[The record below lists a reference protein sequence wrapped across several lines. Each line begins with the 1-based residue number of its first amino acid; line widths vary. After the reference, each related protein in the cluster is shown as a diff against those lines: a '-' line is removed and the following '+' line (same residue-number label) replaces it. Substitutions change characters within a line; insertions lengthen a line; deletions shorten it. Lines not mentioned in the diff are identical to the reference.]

1 MIFKEHSEVMQL
13 LYDMALYYGL
23 ALIIDEDG
31 IILGDLNASEG
42 VVFSDNPYE
51 LLELAI
57 EEFGSNY
64 PLNIEE
70 IKLVDELTYEALIEN
85 ERDNVRDELANGTHP
100 LYKELVE
107 GIEMFRSRTNILF
120 DLHNDPIHAKE
131 VYVEV
136 CNGGEFENKLLPV
149 NEVENEILY
158 DWCLD
163 KDLYEHGFFETD
175 NRFFNKLASYFVNFT
190 NMYEESIESFVFKE
204 LIMNFET
211 LINVASE
218 GLKEY
223 YDLQVA
229 QLMDEENIIQALL
242 ANNILY
248 YPDGV
253 MIEHG
258 EL

>member
-13 LYDMALYYGL
+13 LYDMAFYYGL
-23 ALIIDEDG
+23 AIIIDEDG

-57 EEFGSNY
+57 EEFGSDY

-70 IKLVDELTYEALIEN
+70 IKLVDEITYEALIEN
-85 ERDNVRDELANGTHP
+85 ERENVRKELVSHTHP

-107 GIEMFRSRTNILF
+107 GIEMFRKRTNILF
-120 DLHNDPIHAKE
+120 DLNNEPIHAKE

-136 CNGGEFENKLLPV
+136 CNNGEFENKLLPTDKV
-149 NEVENEILY
+149 QNEILY

-163 KDLYEHGFFETD
+163 KDLFSHGDYETD

-190 NMYEESIESFVFKE
+190 NVYEENVEDFVFE
-204 LIMNFET
+204 TLIMNFET
-211 LINVASE
+211 LIGVASE

-223 YDLQVA
+223 YDLQVE
-229 QLMDEENIIQALL
+229 QLMDEENIAQALL

-248 YPDGV
+248 YPNGV

>member
-13 LYDMALYYGL
+13 LYDMVVYYDL
-23 ALIIDEDG
+23 ALIMDADGYIVADLKGDRDEFF
-31 IILGDLNASEG
+31 SE
-42 VVFSDNPYE
+42 SPYE
-51 LLELAI
+51 LLQMVIDGYGEH
-57 EEFGSNY
+57 Y
-64 PLNIEE
+64 PLT
-70 IKLVDELTYEALIEN
+70 IKEMEVVDEITYGALVAN
-85 ERDNVRDELANGTHP
+85 ERDNVRDELDSGTHP

-107 GIEMFRSRTNILF
+107 GIEMFRNRTNILF
-120 DLHNDPIHAKE
+120 DLQDEPIHAKE

-136 CNGGEFENKLLPV
+136 CNNGEFENKLLPV

-163 KDLYEHGFFETD
+163 HDLYKQGYEETD

-190 NMYEESIESFVFKE
+190 NIYEESIESFVYE
-204 LIMNFET
+204 QLSMNFET
-211 LINVASE
+211 LISVASE
-218 GLKEY
+218 GLKDY
-223 YDLQVA
+223 YDLQVE
-229 QLMDEENIIQALL
+229 QLMDEENIVEALL

-248 YPDGV
+248 LPNGV

>member
-1 MIFKEHSEVMQL
+1 MNFKEHSEVMQL

-23 ALIIDEDG
+23 AIIIDEDG
-31 IILGDLNASEG
+31 FILGDLNASEG

-57 EEFGSNY
+57 EEFGSDY

-70 IKLVDELTYEALIEN
+70 IKLVDEITYEVLIEN
-85 ERDNVRDELANGTHP
+85 ERDNIRKELASRTHP
-100 LYKELVE
+100 LYKELIE
-107 GIEMFRSRTNILF
+107 GIEMFRKRTNILF
-120 DLHNDPIHAKE
+120 DLNNEPIHAKE

-149 NEVENEILY
+149 SEVENEILY

-163 KDLYEHGFFETD
+163 KDLFSHGDYGTD

-229 QLMDEENIIQALL
+229 QLMDEENIVQALL

>member
-23 ALIIDEDG
+23 AIIIDEDG

-42 VVFSDNPYE
+42 VVFADNSYE

-57 EEFGSNY
+57 EEFGSDY

-70 IKLVDELTYEALIEN
+70 IKLVDELTYEPLVAN
-85 ERDNVRDELANGTHP
+85 DRDNIRDELASGTHP
-100 LYKELVE
+100 LYKELIE
-107 GIEMFRSRTNILF
+107 GIEMFRKRTNILF
-120 DLHNDPIHAKE
+120 DLQDEPIHAKE

-136 CNGGEFENKLLPV
+136 CNNGEFENKLLPTDKV
-149 NEVENEILY
+149 QNEILY

-163 KDLYEHGFFETD
+163 KDLYSHGYYETD

-190 NMYEESIESFVFKE
+190 NVYEENVEDFVFE
-204 LIMNFET
+204 TLIMNFET

-229 QLMDEENIIQALL
+229 QLMDEENIVQALL

>member
-31 IILGDLNASEG
+31 IILGDLNANEG

-57 EEFGSNY
+57 EEFGSDY

-136 CNGGEFENKLLPV
+136 CNNGEFENKLLPV
-149 NEVENEILY
+149 NEVENELLY
-158 DWCLD
+158 DWC
-163 KDLYEHGFFETD
+163 
-175 NRFFNKLASYFVNFT
+175 
-190 NMYEESIESFVFKE
+190 
-204 LIMNFET
+204 
-211 LINVASE
+211 
-218 GLKEY
+218 
-223 YDLQVA
+223 
-229 QLMDEENIIQALL
+229 
-242 ANNILY
+242 
-248 YPDGV
+248 
-253 MIEHG
+253 
-258 EL
+258 

>member
-23 ALIIDEDG
+23 ALIVDEDG
-31 IILGDLNASEG
+31 FILADLKESEG

-57 EEFGSNY
+57 EEFGSDY

-70 IKLVDELTYEALIEN
+70 IKLVDELTYEALVAN
-85 ERDNVRDELANGTHP
+85 ERENVRDELASGTHP
-100 LYKELVE
+100 LYKELLE
-107 GIEMFRSRTNILF
+107 GIEMFRKRTNILF
-120 DLHNDPIHAKE
+120 DLQDEPIHAKE

-136 CNGGEFENKLLPV
+136 CNNGEFENKLLSTDKV
-149 NEVENEILY
+149 QNEILY

-163 KDLYEHGFFETD
+163 KDLYSHGYYETD

-190 NMYEESIESFVFKE
+190 NVYEENVEDFVFE
-204 LIMNFET
+204 TLIMNFET
-211 LINVASE
+211 LIGVASE

-229 QLMDEENIIQALL
+229 QLMDEENIVQALL

-248 YPDGV
+248 YPNGV

>member
-13 LYDMALYYGL
+13 LYDMAMYYGL
-23 ALIIDEDG
+23 ALIVDEDG
-31 IILGDLNASEG
+31 FILADLKEDKG

-57 EEFGSNY
+57 EEFGNDY

-70 IKLVDELTYEALIEN
+70 MKLVDELTYDALVAN
-85 ERDNVRDELANGTHP
+85 ERENIRDELASGTHP
-100 LYKELVE
+100 LYKEFVE
-107 GIEMFRSRTNILF
+107 GIEMFRKRTNILF
-120 DLHNDPIHAKE
+120 DLQDEPIHAKE

-136 CNGGEFENKLLPV
+136 CNNGEFENKLLPV
-149 NEVENEILY
+149 NEVQNEILY

-163 KDLYEHGFFETD
+163 KDLYSHGYYETD

-190 NMYEESIESFVFKE
+190 NVYEENVEDFVFE
-204 LIMNFET
+204 TLIMNFET

-223 YDLQVA
+223 YDLQVE
-229 QLMDEENIIQALL
+229 QLMDEESIVQALL

-248 YPDGV
+248 LPNGV

>member
-1 MIFKEHSEVMQL
+1 MDFKEHYEVMQL

-23 ALIIDEDG
+23 AIIIDEDG
-31 IILGDLNASEG
+31 FILADLKEEG
-42 VVFSDNPYE
+42 GQVFSDNPYE
-51 LLELAI
+51 LLGLI
-57 EEFGSNY
+57 EEFGNNY
-64 PLNIEE
+64 PLNIKE
-70 IKLVDELTYEALIEN
+70 IKLVDEITYEVLIAN
-85 ERDNVRDELANGTHP
+85 ERENIRNELASGTHP
-100 LYKELVE
+100 LYKEFVK
-107 GIEMFRSRTNILF
+107 GIEMFRKRTNILF
-120 DLHNDPIHAKE
+120 DLHDKPIYAKE

-136 CNGGEFENKLLPV
+136 CNNGKFENKLLPV

-163 KDLYEHGFFETD
+163 KDLFSNGDFET
-175 NRFFNKLASYFVNFT
+175 NNKFFNKLASYFVNFT

-204 LIMNFET
+204 LMMNFET
-211 LINVASE
+211 LISVASE

-229 QLMDEENIIQALL
+229 QLMDEENIVQALL

>member
-1 MIFKEHSEVMQL
+1 MDFKEHSEVMQL
-13 LYDMALYYGL
+13 LYDMAMYYGL
-23 ALIIDEDG
+23 ALIVDEDG
-31 IILGDLNASEG
+31 FILADLKEDKG
-42 VVFSDNPYE
+42 EVFSDNPYE

-57 EEFGSNY
+57 EEFGSDY

-70 IKLVDELTYEALIEN
+70 MKLVDELTYDALVAN
-85 ERDNVRDELANGTHP
+85 ERENIRDELASGTHP
-100 LYKELVE
+100 LYKEFVE
-107 GIEMFRSRTNILF
+107 GIEMFRKRTNILF
-120 DLHNDPIHAKE
+120 DLHDEPIHAKE

-136 CNGGEFENKLLPV
+136 CNNGEFENKLLPV

-163 KDLYEHGFFETD
+163 KDLFSHGDYETD

-229 QLMDEENIIQALL
+229 QLMDEENIVQALL

-248 YPDGV
+248 YPNGV

>member
-1 MIFKEHSEVMQL
+1 MDFKEYSEVMQL
-13 LYDMALYYGL
+13 LYDMVVYYDL
-23 ALIIDEDG
+23 ALIMDADGYIVADLKGDRDEFF
-31 IILGDLNASEG
+31 SE
-42 VVFSDNPYE
+42 SPYE
-51 LLELAI
+51 LLQMVIDGYGEH
-57 EEFGSNY
+57 Y
-64 PLNIEE
+64 PLT
-70 IKLVDELTYEALIEN
+70 IKEMEVVDEITYGALVAN
-85 ERDNVRDELANGTHP
+85 ERENVRDELASGTHP

-120 DLHNDPIHAKE
+120 DLHDEPIHAKE

-136 CNGGEFENKLLPV
+136 CNDGEFENKLLPV

-163 KDLYEHGFFETD
+163 KDLYDHGFFETD

-229 QLMDEENIIQALL
+229 QLMDEENIVQALL

-248 YPDGV
+248 YPNGV

>member
-13 LYDMALYYGL
+13 LYDMAIYYGL

-31 IILGDLNASEG
+31 IILGDLKESEG

-51 LLELAI
+51 LLTLAI
-57 EEFGSNY
+57 EEFGSDY

-70 IKLVDELTYEALIEN
+70 MKLVDEVAYEALVAN
-85 ERDNVRDELANGTHP
+85 ERENVRDELASGTHP
-100 LYKELVE
+100 LYKEFIE
-107 GIEMFRSRTNILF
+107 GIEMFRKRTNILF
-120 DLHNDPIHAKE
+120 DLHDEPIHAKE

-136 CNGGEFENKLLPV
+136 CNNGEFENKLLPV
-149 NEVENEILY
+149 SEVENEILY

-163 KDLYEHGFFETD
+163 KDLYEHGYFETE

-190 NMYEESIESFVFKE
+190 NVYEENVEDFVFE
-204 LIMNFET
+204 TLIMNFET
-211 LINVASE
+211 LIGVASE

-223 YDLQVA
+223 YDLQVE
-229 QLMDEENIIQALL
+229 QLMDEENITQALL
-242 ANNILY
+242 TNNILY
-248 YPDGV
+248 YPNGV

>member
-1 MIFKEHSEVMQL
+1 MDFKEHSEIMQL
-13 LYDMALYYGL
+13 LYDMAMYYGL
-23 ALIIDEDG
+23 ALIVDEDG
-31 IILGDLNASEG
+31 FILADLKEDKG
-42 VVFSDNPYE
+42 EVFSDNPYE

-57 EEFGSNY
+57 EEFGSDY

-70 IKLVDELTYEALIEN
+70 IKLVDELTYEALIAN
-85 ERDNVRDELANGTHP
+85 ERENVRDELASGTHP
-100 LYKELVE
+100 LYKEFVE
-107 GIEMFRSRTNILF
+107 GIEMFRNRTNILF
-120 DLHNDPIHAKE
+120 DLHDEPIHAKE

-136 CNGGEFENKLLPV
+136 CNGGEFENKLLPTD
-149 NEVENEILY
+149 EVQNEILY

-163 KDLYEHGFFETD
+163 KDLYSHGDYETD
-175 NRFFNKLASYFVNFT
+175 NRFFNKLASYFVNYT
-190 NMYEESIESFVFKE
+190 NMYDESIESFVFKE

-223 YDLQVA
+223 YDLQVE
-229 QLMDEENIIQALL
+229 QLMDEENIAQALL

-248 YPDGV
+248 YPNGV
-253 MIEHG
+253 MVEHG

>member
-1 MIFKEHSEVMQL
+1 MITDKEF
-13 LYDMALYYGL
+13 
-23 ALIIDEDG
+23 I
-31 IILGDLNASEG
+31 
-42 VVFSDNPYE
+42 
-51 LLELAI
+51 
-57 EEFGSNY
+57 
-64 PLNIEE
+64 
-70 IKLVDELTYEALIEN
+70 
-85 ERDNVRDELANGTHP
+85 
-100 LYKELVE
+100 E

-120 DLHNDPIHAKE
+120 DLQDEPIHAKE

-136 CNGGEFENKLLPV
+136 CNNGEFENKLLPV
-149 NEVENEILY
+149 SEVENEIFY

-163 KDLYEHGFFETD
+163 KDLYDHGFFETD

-229 QLMDEENIIQALL
+229 QLMDEENIVQALL

>member
-13 LYDMALYYGL
+13 LYDMAIYYNL

-31 IILGDLNASEG
+31 FIMADLKKEQG
-42 VVFSDNPYE
+42 EVFSDNPYE
-51 LLELAI
+51 LLTLAI
-57 EEFGSNY
+57 EEFGGNY

-70 IKLVDELTYEALIEN
+70 MKLVDELTYEALVAN
-85 ERDNVRDELANGTHP
+85 ERDNVRDELASGTHP

-120 DLHNDPIHAKE
+120 DLHNEPIHAKE

-136 CNGGEFENKLLPV
+136 CNNGEFENKLLPV

-163 KDLYEHGFFETD
+163 KDLYYHGFFETD

-229 QLMDEENIIQALL
+229 QLMDEENIVQALL

-248 YPDGV
+248 LPNGV